1 MKTNTIA
8 AAIAS
13 VAFAMCAAP
22 VLAQSSG
29 HAGHEA
35 HAAHATPPVV
45 ATTPAQ
51 RWATDAP
58 LRAGMRSIRQAVQSL
73 DHYEHGHMDATQA
86 HNTAQ
91 QIDTAVNQMIAQCKL
106 KPDADAALHGLLVKF
121 IVGAKAVRESQEAPM
136 PQITAMREA
145 LVQYPKLFN
154 DPDWSKP
161 GK

>member
-1 MKTNTIA
+1 MITNTIV

-13 VAFAMCAAP
+13 LACAVCASP

-29 HAGHEA
+29 HAGHD
-35 HAAHATPPVV
+35 AHATHTVQPAA

-58 LRAGMRSIRQAVQSL
+58 LRAGMRSIRQAVQAL

-91 QIDTAVNQMIAQCKL
+91 LIDTAVNQMIAQCTL

-121 IVGAKAVRESQEAPM
+121 ITGAKAVRESQEAPL
-136 PQITAMREA
+136 PQINAMREA
-145 LVQYPKLFN
+145 LLQYPQLFN
-154 DPDWSKP
+154 DPGWAK
-161 GK
+161 

>member
-1 MKTNTIA
+1 MKTNTIV

-13 VAFAMCAAP
+13 LACAVCASP

-29 HAGHEA
+29 HAGHD
-35 HAAHATPPVV
+35 AHATHTVQPAA

-58 LRAGMRSIRQAVQSL
+58 LRAGMRSIRQAVQAL

-121 IVGAKAVRESQEAPM
+121 IAGAKAVRESQDTPM
-136 PQITAMREA
+136 PQINAMREA
-145 LVQYPKLFN
+145 LVQYPQLFN
-154 DPDWSKP
+154 DPGWAK
-161 GK
+161 

>member
-1 MKTNTIA
+1 MKTNTVIT
-8 AAIAS
+8 AIAS
-13 VAFAMCAAP
+13 VAFAICAAP

-29 HAGHEA
+29 HVGHVG
-35 HAAHATPPVV
+35 HDAHATPPV
-45 ATTPAQ
+45 AATPAQ

-58 LRAGMRSIRQAVQSL
+58 LRAGMRNIRKAVQAL

-91 QIDTAVNQMIAQCKL
+91 HIDTAVNQMIAQCKL

-136 PQITAMREA
+136 PQINAMREA
-145 LVQYPKLFN
+145 LAQYPQLFN
-154 DPDWSKP
+154 DPGWAK
-161 GK
+161 

>member
-1 MKTNTIA
+1 MKTNTIV

-13 VAFAMCAAP
+13 LACAVCASP

-29 HAGHEA
+29 HAGHD
-35 HAAHATPPVV
+35 AHATHTVQPAA

-58 LRAGMRSIRQAVQSL
+58 LRAGMRSIRQAVQAL

-121 IVGAKAVRESQEAPM
+121 IAGAKAVRESQDAPM
-136 PQITAMREA
+136 PKINAMREA
-145 LVQYPKLFN
+145 LVQYPQLFN
-154 DPDWSKP
+154 DPGWAK
-161 GK
+161 

>member
-1 MKTNTIA
+1 MKTNTIV

-13 VAFAMCAAP
+13 LACAVCASP

-29 HAGHEA
+29 HAGHD
-35 HAAHATPPVV
+35 AHATHTVQPAA

-58 LRAGMRSIRQAVQSL
+58 LRAGMRSIRQAVQAL

-121 IVGAKAVRESQEAPM
+121 IAGAKAVRESQEAPL
-136 PQITAMREA
+136 PQINAMREA
-145 LVQYPKLFN
+145 LLQYPQLFN
-154 DPDWSKP
+154 DPGWAK
-161 GK
+161 

>member
-1 MKTNTIA
+1 MKTNTIV

-13 VAFAMCAAP
+13 LACAVCASP

-29 HAGHEA
+29 HAGHD
-35 HAAHATPPVV
+35 AHATHTVQPAA

-58 LRAGMRSIRQAVQSL
+58 LRAGMRSIRQAVQAL

-91 QIDTAVNQMIAQCKL
+91 HIDTAVNQMIAQCKL

-121 IVGAKAVRESQEAPM
+121 ITGAKAVRESQEAPM
-136 PQITAMREA
+136 PQINAMREA
-145 LVQYPKLFN
+145 LVQYPQLFN
-154 DPDWSKP
+154 DPGWAK
-161 GK
+161 